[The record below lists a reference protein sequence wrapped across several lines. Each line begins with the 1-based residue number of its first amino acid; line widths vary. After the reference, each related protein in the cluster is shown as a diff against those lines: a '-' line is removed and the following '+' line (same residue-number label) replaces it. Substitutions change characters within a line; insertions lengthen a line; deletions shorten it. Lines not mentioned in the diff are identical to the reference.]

1 MGWLYAGLESR
12 SQTFA
17 HEADRRNF
25 DENDLII
32 HESTLYVFFEN
43 LLNYVSSDR
52 LILIFV

>member
-43 LLNYVSSDR
+43 LLNYVSSDC